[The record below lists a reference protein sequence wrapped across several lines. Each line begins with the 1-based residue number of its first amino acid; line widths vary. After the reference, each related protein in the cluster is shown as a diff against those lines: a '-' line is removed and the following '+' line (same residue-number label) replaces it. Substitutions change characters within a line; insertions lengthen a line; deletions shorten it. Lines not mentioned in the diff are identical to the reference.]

1 MTATR
6 EARAV
11 KKVLVVDDERVLTET
26 IGYNL
31 RREGYTTVNAYDGPG
46 ALVAARRER
55 PDAIV
60 LDVMLPGLDGFEVCR
75 ALRRESAVPIIM
87 LTAREGEL
95 DTVLGLELGADDYL
109 TKPFSMRELLARLK
123 ALLRRSE
130 LAEASQPVTPNEG
143 DQPIR
148 LGPLQIDPP
157 QHRASWAG
165 RPLEL
170 KPKEFELL
178 LFLARNHNVV
188 LSRDVLLERV
198 WGYDYPVD
206 TRTVDVHIRWLRE
219 KIETLP
225 STPVHLLTVRGL
237 GYRFTV

>member
-1 MTATR
+1 MS
-6 EARAV
+6 
-11 KKVLVVDDERVLTET
+11 KKILVVDDERVLTET

-31 RREGYTTVNAYDGPG
+31 RREGYTVIAAYDGQT
-46 ALVAARRER
+46 ALAAAKRER
-55 PDAIV
+55 PDAV
-60 LDVMLPGLDGFEVCR
+60 LLDVMLPGLDGFEVCR

-87 LTAREGEL
+87 LTAREGET

-123 ALLRRSE
+123 ALLRRSDVA
-130 LAEASQPVTPNEG
+130 LPGAAATLGATPTLEA
-143 DQPIR
+143 
-148 LGPLQIDPP
+148 GPLLIDAARH
-157 QHRASWAG
+157 QVSWSG
-165 RPLEL
+165 RQLAL
-170 KPKEFELL
+170 RPKEFDLL
-178 LFLARNHNVV
+178 LCLARNPGVV
-188 LSRDVLLERV
+188 LSRETLLARV

-219 KIETLP
+219 KIEAQP

>member
-1 MTATR
+1 MS
-6 EARAV
+6 
-11 KKVLVVDDERVLTET
+11 KKILVVDDERVLTET

-31 RREGYTTVNAYDGPG
+31 RREGYTVIAAHDGQV
-46 ALVAARRER
+46 ALAAAKRER
-55 PDAIV
+55 PDAIL

-87 LTAREGEL
+87 LTAREGET

-123 ALLRRSE
+123 ALLRRSDVV
-130 LAEASQPVTPNEG
+130 LPGAAATLGATPTLEA
-143 DQPIR
+143 
-148 LGPLQIDPP
+148 GPLLIDAARH
-157 QHRASWAG
+157 QASWSG
-165 RPLEL
+165 RQLAL
-170 KPKEFELL
+170 KPKEFDLL
-178 LFLARNHNVV
+178 LCLARHPGVV
-188 LSRDVLLERV
+188 LSRETLLARV

-219 KIETLP
+219 KIETQP

-237 GYRFTV
+237 GYRFAV